1 MLFDSLISHPD
12 VFQQKSRESA
22 WKQQPS
28 ENQRE
33 PGTPPAQ
40 SLRTMLFSAGAPGC
54 DSNMSL
60 QINGYDQVTLIFV

>member
-1 MLFDSLISHPD
+1 MCSNKNPVKVHENN
-12 VFQQKSRESA
+12 RN
-22 WKQQPS
+22 S